1 METNHGCR
9 ATRSLVLRHVVAG
22 GLIQNLS
29 TDDIVFPSLT
39 VFETI
44 RYSADIRIPRESMT
58 AKEKEAQCHS
68 VIAELGLD
76 KVTDSRIGGKD
87 KRGISGGERK
97 RVCIGVTFVPAPQPQ
112 TT

>member
-29 TDDIVFPSLT
+29 PDDIVFPSLT

-97 RVCIGVTFVPAPQPQ
+97 RVCIGVAPQPQ
-112 TT
+112 TYHAS